1 MAQIDKKT
9 GDKVYTIDY
18 PQFNAN
24 HQYMAT
30 VFDIMH
36 GLVEVA
42 KDMTSYNDVRY
53 TTLTLMLLNFGLNE
67 DVQQG
72 LLDEREQL
80 IEDKTKGVSDQDD
93 RNYIIHNV
101 NITMAGKWLKTLNRY
116 MTFEEKLEIM
126 RVGPK
131 KDVEK

>member
-1 MAQIDKKT
+1 MARIEKKT
-9 GDKVYTIDY
+9 GDKVYSIDY

-53 TTLTLMLLNFGLNE
+53 ETLTLMLLNFGLNE

-80 IEDKTKGVSDQDD
+80 IKDKTNGVTDTDD

-101 NITMAGKWLKTLNRY
+101 NIAMAGKWLKTLNRY

-131 KDVEK
+131 DGK

>member
-1 MAQIDKKT
+1 MARIDKKT
-9 GDKVYTIDY
+9 GDKVYSIDY

-24 HQYMAT
+24 HQYMAS

-42 KDMTSYNDVRY
+42 KDMRSYDDVRY
-53 TTLTLMLLNFGLNE
+53 NTLTLMLLNFGLNE
-67 DVQQG
+67 EVQQG
-72 LLDEREQL
+72 LLDERDQL
-80 IEDKTKGVSDQDD
+80 IEEKTKDIKDPDQ
-93 RNYIIHNV
+93 RNYEIHNI
-101 NITMAGKWLKTLNRY
+101 NIKMAGKWLKTLSKY

-131 KDVEK
+131 DDKQ

>member
-1 MAQIDKKT
+1 MAKIDKKT
-9 GDKVYTIDY
+9 GDKVYSIDY

-42 KDMTSYNDVRY
+42 KDMRSYDDVRY

-72 LLDEREQL
+72 LLDERDDL
-80 IEDKTKGVSDQDD
+80 IEEKTRGVKDPEEK
-93 RNYIIHNV
+93 NYIIHNI
-101 NITMAGKWLKTLNRY
+101 NIKMAGKWLKTLNRY

-131 KDVEK
+131 DDSK

>member
-1 MAQIDKKT
+1 MARIDKKT
-9 GDKVYTIDY
+9 GDKVYSIDY

-42 KDMTSYNDVRY
+42 KDMRSYDDVRY
-53 TTLTLMLLNFGLNE
+53 TTLTMMLLNFGLNE
-67 DVQQG
+67 DAQQE
-72 LLDEREQL
+72 LLDERERL
-80 IEDKTKGVSDQDD
+80 IKEKTKDVTDIDE
-93 RNYIIHNV
+93 RNYQIHNT
-101 NITMAGKWLKTLNRY
+101 NITMAGKWLKSLSKY

-126 RVGPK
+126 RVGPN
-131 KDVEK
+131 D

>member
-1 MAQIDKKT
+1 MAKIEKKT

-18 PQFNAN
+18 PQFNSN

-42 KDMTSYNDVRY
+42 KTMQSYDDVRY
-53 TTLTLMLLNFGLNE
+53 NTLTLMLLNFGLNE
-67 DVQQG
+67 DVQKG

-80 IEDKTKGVSDQDD
+80 IDSKTKDVKDPDK
-93 RNYIIHNV
+93 RNYIIHNI
-101 NITMAGKWLKTLNRY
+101 NITMAGKWLKTLSKY
-116 MTFEEKLEIM
+116 MTFEQKLEIM

-131 KDVEK
+131 KDD

>member
-1 MAQIDKKT
+1 MARIDKKT
-9 GDKVYTIDY
+9 GEKVYTIDY

-53 TTLTLMLLNFGLNE
+53 ETLTLMLLNFGLNE
-67 DVQQG
+67 EVQQD
-72 LLDEREQL
+72 LLDERDAL
-80 IEDKTKGVSDQDD
+80 IEEKTKGVTDTDD
-93 RNYIIHNV
+93 LNIIKHNV
-101 NITMAGKWLKTLNRY
+101 NIKMAGKWLKTLNRY

-126 RVGPK
+126 RVGPN
-131 KDVEK
+131 KDVKK

>member
-1 MAQIDKKT
+1 MARIDKKT
-9 GDKVYTIDY
+9 GDKVYSIDY

-42 KDMTSYNDVRY
+42 KDMRSYDDVRY
-53 TTLTLMLLNFGLNE
+53 TTLTMMLLNFGLNE
-67 DVQQG
+67 DVQQE
-72 LLDEREQL
+72 LLDERDRL
-80 IEDKTKGVSDQDD
+80 IEEKTKDVKDIDE
-93 RNYIIHNV
+93 RNYQIHNI
-101 NITMAGKWLKTLNRY
+101 NIKMAGKWLKTLNKY

-126 RVGPK
+126 RVGPN
-131 KDVEK
+131 D

>member
-1 MAQIDKKT
+1 MARIDKKT
-9 GDKVYTIDY
+9 GDKVYSIDY

-42 KDMTSYNDVRY
+42 KDMRSYDDVRY
-53 TTLTLMLLNFGLNE
+53 TTLTMMLLNFGLNE
-67 DVQQG
+67 DAQQE
-72 LLDEREQL
+72 LLDERERL
-80 IEDKTKGVSDQDD
+80 IKEKTNDINDID
-93 RNYIIHNV
+93 ERNYQIHNI
-101 NITMAGKWLKTLNRY
+101 NITMAGKWLKTLSKY

-126 RVGPK
+126 RIGPN
-131 KDVEK
+131 D

>member
-1 MAQIDKKT
+1 MARIDKKT
-9 GDKVYTIDY
+9 GDKVYSIDY

-42 KDMTSYNDVRY
+42 KDMRSYDDVRY

-67 DVQQG
+67 DVQQN
-72 LLDEREQL
+72 LLDERDQL
-80 IEDKTKGVSDQDD
+80 IKEGTKNVRDPDEK
-93 RNYIIHNV
+93 NYIIHNI
-101 NITMAGKWLKTLNRY
+101 NIKMAGKWLKTLNKY

-131 KDVEK
+131 DAK

>member
-1 MAQIDKKT
+1 MARIDRKT
-9 GDKVYTIDY
+9 GDKVYSIDY

-72 LLDEREQL
+72 LLDERDQL
-80 IEDKTKGVSDQDD
+80 IEDKTNGVTDQDD

-101 NITMAGKWLKTLNRY
+101 NIAMAGKWLKTLNRY

-131 KDVEK
+131 DDK